1 MRNCRFSQA
10 GAPRQNFAG
19 AKYDRRHAPRSVS
32 QARVKE
38 IITIAFAMVIISLE
52 RAMRIELTTE
62 AWEAPILPLNYARLF
77 ISYDILLYF
86 WFFDKRLEAIKKYF
100 MQSPSAHGSFYS

>member
-1 MRNCRFSQA
+1 M
-10 GAPRQNFAG
+10 
-19 AKYDRRHAPRSVS
+19 
-32 QARVKE
+32 
-38 IITIAFAMVIISLE
+38 E

-100 MQSPSAHGSFYS
+100 MQSRQTTVRFILDRHKTKIYLYI

>member
-1 MRNCRFSQA
+1 M
-10 GAPRQNFAG
+10 
-19 AKYDRRHAPRSVS
+19 
-32 QARVKE
+32 
-38 IITIAFAMVIISLE
+38 E

-100 MQSPSAHGSFYS
+100 MQSRQTTVRFILDRHKTKKYICTYNHTCCPVWAIRNIAKS

>member
-1 MRNCRFSQA
+1 M
-10 GAPRQNFAG
+10 
-19 AKYDRRHAPRSVS
+19 
-32 QARVKE
+32 
-38 IITIAFAMVIISLE
+38 E

-100 MQSPSAHGSFYS
+100 MQSPSGHGSFYS